1 MLAGAGV
8 SIPSGLAS
16 GQIFNHNLWRE
27 LLPRDGFS
35 HELDP
40 IRRWHLRPRR
50 RPLVRF
56 EQLVGI
62 LRDLV
67 DPQLSILGFME
78 VSWQPTA
85 LHRWLVEA
93 LHRRALLLTTNL
105 ESLIE
110 IAYYQDTE
118 HFPPQVADADEWVS
132 CLSAIPD
139 HAVFKLHGTLRRCDE
154 LAGVATKV
162 ATGPTTPFATE
173 TVAATL
179 DRVGTLVANPSTFAG
194 GFVLPEFMMLAL
206 KEIVRDRDLLVVGY
220 SGSDDFDVLPSL
232 RQLKPHYRRV
242 VWVDHVDKDEIRCQR
257 LADLQIVRGRT
268 TTVLGRLFPDWPP
281 GEGEAIHDA
290 AERFASFL
298 DGWRRTIGLDDP
310 IRRVICG
317 EVLRQAGH
325 PWAAICLW
333 DRILAEGRSSIG
345 ELAPRLE
352 LLAGQTC
359 ADCSVPEPALE
370 LLKAAERGFTA
381 PESHLDRATARVG
394 QAMALRNQ
402 ALSTGDPPNE
412 ALTCLANV
420 VPALF
425 ELHQTHYLS
434 YPVEAWPSEKRPRV
448 AAEQRQI
455 ETTLM
460 RSGLILSRIARPAGL
475 LQSRELVEDVM
486 GRYETVP
493 ELLDDLSRFGAIPQ
507 DKLLWIDY
515 LAESSLNLLALGRSD
530 EFMER
535 WRGLYHLGRLLHLDH
550 QLALYHLEL
559 ADSTK
564 AADPELVS
572 RLYTRARI
580 LFRKARFRQ
589 GYLAAVRLDAVARG
603 EAPNSALSRA
613 RFETTLDDWW
623 LD

>member
-8 SIPSGLAS
+8 SISSGLGS
-16 GQIFNHNLWRE
+16 GQIFNRHLWRE
-27 LLPRDGFS
+27 LLPGDGFY

-40 IRRWHLRPRR
+40 IRRWDLRPRR

-67 DPQLSILGFME
+67 DPELSILGFME

-93 LHRRALLLTTNL
+93 LHRGALLLTTNL

-110 IAYYQDTE
+110 IAYHQCTK
-118 HFPPQVADADEWVS
+118 HFPPQVADADEWAS
-132 CLSAIPD
+132 CLLAMPD

-154 LAGVATKV
+154 LTEAT
-162 ATGPTTPFATE
+162 TGPTTPFATE

-206 KEIVRDRDLLVVGY
+206 EEIVRDRDLLVVGY

-242 VWVDHVDKDEIRCQR
+242 VWVDHVDEDEIRCQR
-257 LADLQIVRGRT
+257 LADLQIVRGKT
-268 TTVLGRLFPDWPP
+268 TTVLGKLFSDWPP
-281 GEGEAIHDA
+281 KEEEPIPDA
-290 AERFASFL
+290 EERFASFL

-310 IRRVICG
+310 IRHVICG

-325 PWAAICLW
+325 PWAAIRHW
-333 DRILAEGRSSIG
+333 DRILADPRPSIR

-359 ADCSVPEPALE
+359 ADCNLAEPALE
-370 LLKAAERGFTA
+370 LLEAAERGFTA
-381 PESHLDRATARVG
+381 PESDLNFASARVG
-394 QAMALRNQ
+394 RAMALRCQ

-412 ALTCLANV
+412 ALTCLANL

-425 ELHQTHYLS
+425 ELYQTHYLS
-434 YPVEAWPSEKRPRV
+434 YPVEAWPSEERPRL

-460 RSGLILSRIARPAGL
+460 RSGLILSRIARPTGL
-475 LQSRELVEDVM
+475 LQSRELVKDM
-486 GRYETVP
+486 TGRYETVP

-535 WRGLYHLGRLLHLDH
+535 WRELCRLGRLLHLDH

-564 AADPELVS
+564 GADPELLG
-572 RLYTRARI
+572 RAYTRARI
-580 LFRKARFRQ
+580 LFHKARFRQ
-589 GYLAAVRLDAVARG
+589 GYLAAVRLEAVARG

-613 RFETTLDDWW
+613 RFETTLGDWW